1 MSRRNLRLNNDKC
14 VIKTQELKYL
24 DHITS
29 CEGAKACPAK
39 VAAVV
44 NMPVPKSKEE
54 VRRFIGVKNL
64 ATYCPNLSRMLDPLR
79 DLTKKD
85 VAWNWDPNHHQA
97 WLDKKELIRADIE
110 LKLFDPTKPVA

>member
-1 MSRRNLRLNNDKC
+1 MSRRNLRLNNDRC

-64 ATYCPNLSRMLDPLR
+64 ATNCPNLISQS

-97 WLDKKELIRADIE
+97 WLDKTELIRADIE